1 MTQKNNSTS
10 YKSLISNLEKII
22 KDLESNK
29 ASIDKSI
36 DLYQKGMNLVVECE
50 KKLLNIEKNTSF
62 KNTSKKSLPKKFDIE
77 TKLKE
82 VERVIE
88 KIRDDSIGIE
98 ETGKL
103 FMSAYEKIT
112 YIENYLNKINVKIKK
127 YE

>member
-1 MTQKNNSTS
+1 MTQKNSSTS

-50 KKLLNIEKNTSF
+50 KKLLNIEKNTNF

-82 VERVIE
+82 VEGLIE

>member
-50 KKLLNIEKNTSF
+50 KKLLNIEKNTNF

-82 VERVIE
+82 VEGLIE

>member
-62 KNTSKKSLPKKFDIE
+62 KNTSKKSLPKKFKKQTT
-77 TKLKE
+77 TKMAK
-82 VERVIE
+82 
-88 KIRDDSIGIE
+88 KMAIGSH
-98 ETGKL
+98 
-103 FMSAYEKIT
+103 FMT
-112 YIENYLNKINVKIKK
+112 TIN
-127 YE
+127 